1 MSSTKATQTDAFWG
15 RRHRV
20 TQTPGHIT
28 YPELPTPKIDEI
40 TARRWCGV
48 TTKARYRENQAHKGV
63 QVRKW
68 AVASKWTQTD
78 EPTDDTWTESTTTKN
93 ATTETPVEWDIP
105 RISPVPR
112 MISPLPPTPPKRE
125 IDRKTVKKSE
135 RKTNKKTK
143 QKAPKDL
150 KTTLRNCTKGI
161 RKTSKTDYKVMK
173 GKTARQRITHELLGT
188 DSDGD

>member
-20 TQTPGHIT
+20 TQTPGYIT
-28 YPELPTPKIDEI
+28 YPELPTPIIEEI
-40 TARRWCGV
+40 TARTWHGV
-48 TTKARYRENQAHKGV
+48 TTRVKYRENQAHKGV

-78 EPTDDTWTESTTTKN
+78 EPTDDTWTASTTTKN

-112 MISPLPPTPPKRE
+112 MISPLPPTPPRQKN
-125 IDRKTVKKSE
+125 DKKTVKMDE
-135 RKTNKKTK
+135 RKTDKKTK
-143 QKAPKDL
+143 QKTTKDL

-161 RKTSKTDYKVMK
+161 RKTNKTAYKVTK
-173 GKTARQRITHELLGT
+173 GKTARRRIIRELFGT